1 MALAYRLDFCCVC
14 PEYFPLLSTVYG
26 AAETPTFK
34 GHHFS
39 SLAAHKEL
47 ELFLR
52 ENLSN
57 NFRML
62 NSRKCRQQLSGS
74 ANDACLDSE
83 PRKSFVPRLDLHIL
97 DPCVKVTLISRV

>member
-62 NSRKCRQQLSGS
+62 NQEMPTAAKRFGERCLSRL
-74 ANDACLDSE
+74 
-83 PRKSFVPRLDLHIL
+83 
-97 DPCVKVTLISRV
+97 